1 MACFLW
7 TVLIDLCGAVLAH
20 FLIELAKWFISMF

>member
-7 TVLIDLCGAVLAH
+7 RILIDLCGAVLADL
-20 FLIELAKWFISMF
+20 LIELARWYISIL